1 VPVYRGERT
10 LRPLCAE
17 IALLTEQFTTAGG
30 HEARVTEILLV
41 HDHGPDDSA
50 AVIRALAGE
59 FAQIRPV
66 WLSRNFGQHAATLA
80 GMASSGGDW
89 VVTLDEDGQH
99 NPSDIGAMLD
109 VAMRQQA
116 TVVYA
121 QPTNEPPHGALRN
134 ITSRGAKWTV
144 DRLVGG
150 ESSAAYNS
158 YRLMLGE
165 VARGVGAYA
174 GAGVYLDVALGWIA
188 GDVATC
194 PVELREEGRRE
205 SGYTMRSLASHFWRM
220 VLTSGTR
227 LLRLV
232 SVLGV
237 AFGLLGVLFAIVLGI
252 IRLTGSVP
260 VAGWTSVMVVV
271 LVGTGAILFSLGIVA
286 EYLGVAVNMAM
297 GKPLYLITSD
307 PVDGPLG
314 RRPGQ
319 Q

>member
-1 VPVYRGERT
+1 MTHSISVVVPVYRGERT

-17 IALLTEQFTTAGG
+17 IARLTEQSTTAGG

-158 YRLMLGE
+158 YRLMLG
-165 VARGVGAYA
+165 
-174 GAGVYLDVALGWIA
+174 
-188 GDVATC
+188 
-194 PVELREEGRRE
+194 
-205 SGYTMRSLASHFWRM
+205 
-220 VLTSGTR
+220 
-227 LLRLV
+227 
-232 SVLGV
+232 
-237 AFGLLGVLFAIVLGI
+237 
-252 IRLTGSVP
+252 
-260 VAGWTSVMVVV
+260 
-271 LVGTGAILFSLGIVA
+271 
-286 EYLGVAVNMAM
+286 
-297 GKPLYLITSD
+297 
-307 PVDGPLG
+307 
-314 RRPGQ
+314 
-319 Q
+319 